1 MILDEIGDAYRSLR
15 RLILEY
21 LGMNMNAIDESAGS
35 DGRHSV
41 GSGSCKQ
48 GSRPGTGNK
57 IYTKMQNVNET
68 NPKGSVV
75 SGKFEYI
82 YESIMNGSN
91 RN

>member
-1 MILDEIGDAYRSLR
+1 MYGSMIFYTDDIGDAYKGLR

-21 LGMNMNAIDESAGS
+21 LGMNATKAEESLRSGTP
-35 DGRHSV
+35 DRHSV

-75 SGKFEYI
+75 RIKLLF
-82 YESIMNGSN
+82 N
-91 RN
+91 